1 MLRTLNELFRSL
13 FDASPEDEA
22 SSEHLLRLA
31 TAVLLVEV
39 MRSDS
44 QVLAEEREAVLEALR
59 DKFALNDDEVARL
72 FELAQTEA
80 NEATDLHRFT
90 SRINKGFSAEQ
101 KLRVIELLWRVA
113 LADDHLSAHENHL
126 MRRLGDLLYIPHA
139 DYIAAKQRARD
150 ALNAQAAP

>member
-1 MLRTLNELFRSL
+1 MLRTLNDLFRSL

-22 SSEHLLRLA
+22 FGEHQLRLA

-44 QVLAEEREAVLEALR
+44 EVLAEEREAVLAALR

-72 FELAQTEA
+72 FELAQAKSDEA
-80 NEATDLHRFT
+80 IDLHQFT
-90 SRINKGFSAEQ
+90 SQLNKSFSPEQ
-101 KLRVIELLWRVA
+101 KLHVIELLWRVA

-139 DYIAAKQRARD
+139 DYIAAKQRARE
-150 ALNAQAAP
+150 ALKAQVAP